1 MQEFMV
7 GNQYFRRS
15 ISLVLLMP
23 KCPCLWAIRIMLS
36 LSDSGGMILSTLRIN
51 PSAMY
56 SSALRSKYGL
66 RSGLAL
72 VHLPVCIAVASFA
85 STLSFA
91 VSSLTLSSTTACSDW
106 TAAIT
111 YFSRRS
117 VPVSGSGC
125 LDM

>member
-1 MQEFMV
+1 M
-7 GNQYFRRS
+7 
-15 ISLVLLMP
+15 SLLTGHPV
-23 KCPCLWAIRIMLS
+23 ILS
-36 LSDSGGMILSTLRIN
+36 LSDSGGMIVSTLRIN

-56 SSALRSKYGL
+56 SSALRLKYGL
-66 RSGLAL
+66 RPGSAL

-106 TAAIT
+106 TAGIT

-125 LDM
+125 LDVISHVAFPGDVDHLEVEVLLFQG